1 MKVLSKHPPKSPRF
15 AANPKVSRRERRSA
29 ETRERLFRAALDLFA
44 RKGFERVLYFRF
56 LASNGNCVLVSAH
69 VQLSP
74 CN

>member
-1 MKVLSKHPPKSPRF
+1 MRF
-15 AANPKVSRRERRSA
+15 APSLPRQAPAVVDG
-29 ETRERLFRAALDLFA
+29 LFFSLHCKRWEVILSDLFA